1 MPRPPAASN
10 DALVDAGACAR
21 AASTIERR
29 FPVAELSR
37 VMAAGALPD
46 AGGRGSTIDA
56 RLEFSL
62 LDARPVI
69 EGALEGTVGMTCQ
82 RCMQAVQ
89 VAIED
94 DFKVIVVPEERADE
108 PSGYEPVVADMTRFD
123 VRWLIEDQVLL
134 ALPLVPM
141 HEPGECAPADAPG
154 EADEEHEDTR
164 QKPFENLRDMLR
176 QR

>member
-1 MPRPPAASN
+1 MPPPPAASN
-10 DALVDAGACAR
+10 DALVDADACAR

-29 FPVAELSR
+29 FPVTDLSR
-37 VMAAGALPD
+37 VMAAGAQ
-46 AGGRGSTIDA
+46 GGASIDA
-56 RLEFSL
+56 RLKFSL
-62 LDARPVI
+62 LDTRPVI
-69 EGALEGTVGMTCQ
+69 DGALEGTVSMTCQ
-82 RCMQAVQ
+82 RCMQAVP

-94 DFKVIVVPEERADE
+94 ELKVIVVPKERADE
-108 PSGYEPVVADMTRFD
+108 PSGYEPVVADAARLD

-141 HEPGECAPADAPG
+141 HEPGQCAPADAP
-154 EADEEHEDTR
+154 AQVDEEPEGER